1 MKRVIVFVFALVIL
15 GSCAKNGEYKNCDD
29 VEINFEF
36 YNIEPDPD
44 AEVCSVEYY
53 ENDKLIWS
61 KTTVDG
67 VVIEENRF

>member
-1 MKRVIVFVFALVIL
+1 MKKILVVLCL
-15 GSCAKNGEYKNCDD
+15 GLVVGCGTKSEKVDN
-29 VEINFEF
+29 
-36 YNIEPDPD
+36 
-44 AEVCSVEYY
+44 